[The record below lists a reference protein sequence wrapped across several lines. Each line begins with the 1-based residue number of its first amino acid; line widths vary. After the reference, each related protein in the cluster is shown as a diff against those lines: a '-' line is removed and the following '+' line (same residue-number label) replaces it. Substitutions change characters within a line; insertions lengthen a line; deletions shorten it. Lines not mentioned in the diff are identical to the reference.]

1 MCRKKSAKRGRPNFQ
16 TEFSSNFTFLFFFAF
31 HRRHQTA
38 AADLTVS
45 ATWTF
50 LLLFFHCWCHD
61 VTIICAARPSCA
73 KTKDKKKVKKDRRR
87 ILKQCSEQG
96 RWILM
101 FQTHWLD
108 SRNLHMNWQLATE
121 MIERNQKQYPH
132 ASWWYG
138 CYLCHCWCSV
148 GKRKTT
154 QLAFDAADVV
164 ETVQG
169 NLYNQFLAMHVIF
182 AD

>member
-16 TEFSSNFTFLFFFAF
+16 TEFSSNFTFLFFLHFIEDIKQQQ
-31 HRRHQTA
+31 QTW
-38 AADLTVS
+38 LYQPPGPSCYSSFIV
-45 ATWTF
+45 
-50 LLLFFHCWCHD
+50 D

-108 SRNLHMNWQLATE
+108 SQNLHMNWQLATE

-138 CYLCHCWCSV
+138 CYLCHCCWCSV